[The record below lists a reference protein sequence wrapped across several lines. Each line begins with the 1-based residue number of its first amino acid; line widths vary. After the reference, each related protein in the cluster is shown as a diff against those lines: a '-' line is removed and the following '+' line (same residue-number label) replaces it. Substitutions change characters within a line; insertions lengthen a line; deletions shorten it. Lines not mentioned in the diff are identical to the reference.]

1 MSNHVVPANTS
12 IKSFLPHLTIALIH
26 HLKAGAIKIAQLAQ
40 TETQRE
46 RERERERKNQR
57 WAWQKEPRKT
67 EPRHYGHRLGIKTES
82 SSIELASISLV
93 ASK

>member
-26 HLKAGAIKIAQLAQ
+26 HLIAGAIKIAQLAQ

-46 RERERERKNQR
+46 RERERERK
-57 WAWQKEPRKT
+57 KESEMGVAERAKKNRTSPLRT
-67 EPRHYGHRLGIKTES
+67 PPRHKDRVKFN
-82 SSIELASISLV
+82 
-93 ASK
+93 